1 MEEMLKIVY
10 LSFLN
15 SETPDTSEC
24 IRIINKNWETTEEAL
39 NELEDIVSRKIF
51 DELYDKI
58 TSGASDIQEAAFIA
72 GFSCCAKFMSN
83 GKVDLFA
90 MQDSNRGD
98 NV

>member
-10 LSFLN
+10 RSFIN
-15 SETPDTSEC
+15 EEYATTSEC
-24 IRIINKNWETTEEAL
+24 IRIINKNWKLTEDAINTL
-39 NELEDIVSRKIF
+39 RDIVSDKIF